1 MNISYRIRTMVTT
14 AAILQQQNPILL
26 EGELATES
34 DTLRQKIG
42 DGVTAYNDLDYLPAA
57 LAVTAVQPE
66 DLAAVATTGAYGDLS
81 GRPTIPS
88 TPAEVGAATAAQG
101 SLADSAVQPGDLATV
116 ATTGAYSD
124 LSGRPT
130 LLGLSDAA
138 PQAPGTPAA
147 GTATD
152 ASRADHVHAL
162 PPTVTTEAAGLMR
175 PVDLG
180 DVIVVAC
187 SNETTNLTAGT
198 DKATFRMPWAATLTG
213 VRASVNEA
221 PTGSTLVV
229 DINEAGTSVL
239 GTLLSIDADETT
251 SATAATAAVIS
262 DSALADNA
270 IITIDIDQIGST
282 NPGKGLKVTLYVT
295 RVQP

>member
-1 MNISYRIRTMVTT
+1 
-14 AAILQQQNPILL
+14 
-26 EGELATES
+26 
-34 DTLRQKIG
+34 
-42 DGVTAYNDLDYLPAA
+42 
-57 LAVTAVQPE
+57 
-66 DLAAVATTGAYGDLS
+66 
-81 GRPTIPS
+81 
-88 TPAEVGAATAAQG
+88 
-101 SLADSAVQPGDLATV
+101 
-116 ATTGAYSD
+116 
-124 LSGRPT
+124 
-130 LLGLSDAA
+130 
-138 PQAPGTPAA
+138 
-147 GTATD
+147 
-152 ASRADHVHAL
+152 
-162 PPTVTTEAAGLMR
+162 MR

-187 SNETTNLTAGT
+187 SDETTNLTAGT

-282 NPGKGLKVTLYVT
+282 NHGKGLKVTLYVT